1 MTQLHKRRDT
11 DRDGETG
18 GMMGFLEH
26 LEELRRRLT
35 RALIALVGG
44 MAVALFFVDRIAEF
58 ALRPTIQALPDGAA
72 LMTSRPSEG
81 IAFYLDLALIG
92 GVVLA
97 APFIT
102 YQAWRFIAPGLYARE
117 KRLAIPLML
126 MGAIGAVAGAAFTHY
141 LLFPSTI
148 EFFGRFN
155 SKFTT
160 YAPRLEDT
168 FGLYKSLLLSMV
180 AVFQIPTLVFFL
192 ALMGLVTA
200 RLLWR
205 NIHYAILIIFIA
217 AAVLTSSP
225 DWWNQTIL
233 AAPML
238 AMYLVSIV
246 VAWLAAPR
254 DRARMPIEK
263 NGLRLVVAASVIDQL
278 RRQQSKNAFKDGLR
292 RAP

>member
-1 MTQLHKRRDT
+1 MTALHARRNQPAD
-11 DRDGETG
+11 DNEPG

-26 LEELRRRLT
+26 LDELRRRLI

-44 MAVALFFVDRIAEF
+44 MAVAFFFVDRIAEF
-58 ALRPTIQALPDGAA
+58 ALGPAIRALPPGAK
-72 LMTSRPSEG
+72 LITTRPGEG
-81 IAFYLDLALIG
+81 IAFYFDLALLG

-117 KRLAIPLML
+117 KRFAWPLML
-126 MGAIGAVAGAAFTHY
+126 MGAIGAIAGAAFTHY

-155 SKFTT
+155 SKLTIYT
-160 YAPRLEDT
+160 PRLEDT

-200 RLLWR
+200 RWLWR
-205 NIHYAILIIFIA
+205 NVPYATLIIFIA

-225 DWWNQTIL
+225 DWWNQSIV

-254 DRARMPIEK
+254 GRVRPDSRDH
-263 NGLRLVVAASVIDQL
+263 LRLVFAATVIDQFR
-278 RRQQSKNAFKDGLR
+278 RRQSKTLSKACVRKMS
-292 RAP
+292 

>member
-1 MTQLHKRRDT
+1 MTALYKRRDA
-11 DRDGETG
+11 DRDPEPG

-26 LEELRRRLT
+26 LDELRRRLI
-35 RALIALVGG
+35 RALVALVGG
-44 MAVALFFVDRIAEF
+44 MAVAFFFVDRIAEF
-58 ALRPTIQALPDGAA
+58 ALQPAMQALPQGAK
-72 LMTSRPSEG
+72 LITTRPGEG
-81 IAFYLDLALIG
+81 IAFYFDLALLG

-102 YQAWRFIAPGLYARE
+102 YQAWRFVAPGLYARE
-117 KRLAIPLML
+117 KRFALPLMF
-126 MGAIGAVAGAAFTHY
+126 MAAVGAIAGAAFTHY

-155 SKFTT
+155 SKLTAYT
-160 YAPRLEDT
+160 PRLEDT
-168 FGLYKSLLLSMV
+168 FDLYKSLLLSMV

-200 RLLWR
+200 RWLWR

-225 DWWNQTIL
+225 DWWNQTIV
-233 AAPML
+233 AGPML
-238 AMYLVSIV
+238 AMYLVSIG

-254 DRARMPIEK
+254 HRAPIAR
-263 NGLRLVVAASVIDQL
+263 NGLKLVVAASVVDQL
-278 RRQQSKNAFKDGLR
+278 RRHQSKRAFENGVR
-292 RAP
+292 RTW